1 MYVKSICQ
9 QIWQIIPK
17 VYDSAEEYYRN
28 MIPEVGISAISVFDN
43 QILAEHCLSYLPIL
57 ININTKI
64 QGI

>member
-9 QIWQIIPK
+9 QIWQIISK

-28 MIPEVGISAISVFDN
+28 MIPEVGIGAISVFDN
-43 QILAEHCLSYLPIL
+43 QILAEHCLSDLPIL
-57 ININTKI
+57 INTKI